1 MHRNDMEKE
10 DDTMQL
16 PRAKSV
22 ATATEAFARRD
33 EILRV
38 AVKLFSQNG
47 YRATRLSDVA
57 DTLGFTR
64 AALYYY
70 FRSKS
75 EILVALVGE
84 AGKQLVEGLQD
95 ALREKN
101 VDPVEK
107 LRRVLHNHTMQY
119 ILQPQLFTV
128 FRAEV
133 AELPKALRRDLNEA
147 ERDYLRAVEALVE
160 EAMTTKRFKTRPVVP
175 TTLAIISMCNS
186 VATWY
191 RPKAGLSPQQTADL
205 IVELCLEG
213 LLTR

>member
-1 MHRNDMEKE
+1 MHPNDPEEQAMRPNRPK
-10 DDTMQL
+10 DQPSM
-16 PRAKSV
+16 PS
-22 ATATEAFARRD
+22 EAFARRD
-33 EILRV
+33 EILDV

-75 EILVALVGE
+75 EILIALIDG
-84 AGKQLVEGLQD
+84 AGKQLIAGLQE

-107 LRRVLHNHTMQY
+107 LRRVLHNHALQY
-119 ILQPQLFTV
+119 IRQPQLFTV

-133 AELPKALRRDLNEA
+133 AELPKAMRRDLIQG
-147 ERDYLRAVEALVE
+147 ERDYIRAVAALIE
-160 EAMTTKRFKTRPVVP
+160 EAMTAKRFKARPAVP
-175 TTLAIISMCNS
+175 TTLAIISMANS

-191 RPKAGLSPQQTADL
+191 RSKGGLSPQETADL
-205 IVELCLEG
+205 VVSLCLEG
-213 LLTR
+213 LLER